1 MTDHT
6 DAGSNGEE
14 RSPPAFLQVPN
25 AAAGKWWKDPGL
37 RKNVW
42 HCLGLCG
49 VTFMNGYDGSLM
61 NGLQAMDQW
70 QDFLGHPEGA
80 KLGAISAALYIP
92 SIVFSWFA
100 DIINARYGRRPVIWT
115 GALFAIAGAIINGA
129 AINMAMYAGGRA
141 VEGVGI
147 ALCLATAPTLL
158 QEIAHP
164 RYRATVAGL
173 CSTPRTKELLLTEA
187 AFLDIASIASAWVTF
202 GTLYMNGNIAWR
214 LPCYLQVIGP
224 IFIIVATIGCPES
237 PRWLIEKGKSEK
249 ALHILTRYHANGHEG
264 DELVRYQYDEIKAA
278 LALEKSSSQASYLDF
293 LRTPANRH
301 RLLILSVVGT
311 GTNWVG
317 NGIINYYLSP
327 TLKQIGITGST
338 QIAGIN
344 AGLQIWNL
352 IISTCAALLVE
363 RIGRRPLWLFF
374 DCGMFLSFI
383 FAMGLSGGY
392 ATTGNAS
399 VGIAVIPF
407 LFLFFGSYDIAWTP
421 LQYAYPVEILPYHM
435 RMKGMALLIVIQ
447 ALAVTINTFVNP
459 IALAEIGWKYYG
471 VYLAILAGFITVTYF
486 YFPET
491 KSMTIEEIT
500 TVFDKSD
507 KVSAAAL
514 MDIQKLAKDEVGKG
528 GQLQPSS
535 RHVESAV

>member
-1 MTDHT
+1 MNDRPDTNP
-6 DAGSNGEE
+6 NGKE
-14 RSPPAFLQVPN
+14 RPPPAFLQVPN
-25 AAAGKWWKDPGL
+25 AAADKWWKDPGL

-100 DIINARYGRRPVIWT
+100 DIISAKYGRRLVIWT
-115 GALFAIAGAIINGA
+115 GALVSIAGAIINGA
-129 AINMAMYAGGRA
+129 AINLAMYAGGRA

-173 CSTPRTKELLLTEA
+173 YTCIYY
-187 AFLDIASIASAWVTF
+187 IASITSAWVTF
-202 GTLYMNGNIAWR
+202 GTLYMDGNIAWR

-224 IFIIVATIGCPES
+224 IFIIIATIGCPES
-237 PRWLIEKGKSEK
+237 PRWLIEQGQSEK
-249 ALHILTRYHANGHEG
+249 ALHILTKYHANRHEG
-264 DELVRYQYDEIKAA
+264 DELVRYQYDEIQAA
-278 LALEKSSSQASYLDF
+278 LALEKSSTQASYLDF
-293 LRTPANRH
+293 LRTPADRH
-301 RLLILSVVGT
+301 RLLILFVVGT

-352 IISTCAALLVE
+352 VISTCAALLVE
-363 RIGRRPLWLFF
+363 RVGRRPLWLLS
-374 DCGMFLSFI
+374 DCGMFFSFI

-392 ATTGNAS
+392 ATSGNAS
-399 VGIAVIPF
+399 IGIAVIPF

-447 ALAVTINTFVNP
+447 AVAVTINTFVNP

-491 KSMTIEEIT
+491 KRMTIEEIT
-500 TVFDKSD
+500 TVFDKNE
-507 KVSAAAL
+507 KGPAAVL
-514 MDIQKLAKDEVGKG
+514 MDIKKSAQDEEGKAG
-528 GQLQPSS
+528 KLQPSS
-535 RHVESAV
+535 QHVESTV